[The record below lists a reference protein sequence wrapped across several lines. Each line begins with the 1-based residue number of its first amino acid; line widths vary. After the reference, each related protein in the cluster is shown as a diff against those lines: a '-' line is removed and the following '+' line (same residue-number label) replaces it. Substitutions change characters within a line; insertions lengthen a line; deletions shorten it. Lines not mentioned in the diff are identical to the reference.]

1 MLARSSGPPSSV
13 LSSSGVRI
21 DPVARERL
29 NLLAG
34 VKLFESLSQQEL
46 KHVLEVTKEAS
57 FPAGKNVVVEGEA
70 GGRFYLIL
78 EGQARVKVGGRTRRV
93 LGVGDH
99 FGEISL
105 IDKGPR
111 MATVT
116 AETPLRA
123 LTLASFNFTPLLEKP
138 AITKKLLVEMCS
150 RFRALDRSFTP

>member
-1 MLARSSGPPSSV
+1 ME
-13 LSSSGVRI
+13 
-21 DPVARERL
+21 REQL
-29 NLLAG
+29 DLLAG
-34 VKLFESLSQQEL
+34 VKLFESLSPREL
-46 KHVLEVTKEAS
+46 KHVLEVTKEMS
-57 FPAGKNVVVEGEA
+57 FPAGKDVVVEGEL

-78 EGQARVKVGGRTRRV
+78 EGRAKVKVGGRTRQV

-123 LTLASFNFTPLLEKP
+123 LTLAPFNFTPLLEKP
-138 AITKKLLVEMCS
+138 AITRKLLVEMCS

>member
-1 MLARSSGPPSSV
+1 M
-13 LSSSGVRI
+13 
-21 DPVARERL
+21 RERL

-34 VKLFESLSQQEL
+34 VKLFESLSQREL
-46 KHVLEVTKEAS
+46 ERVLGTTKEMS
-57 FPAGKNVVVEGEA
+57 FAAGKDVVVEGEV

-78 EGQARVKVGGRTRRV
+78 EGRARVKVGGRSRQV
-93 LGVGDH
+93 LGPGDH

-123 LTLASFNFTPLLEKP
+123 LSIAPFNFTPLLDQP

-150 RFRALDRSFTP
+150 RFRALDRSLTR